1 MGRHKQPSAHQVGM
15 SNQNNAVSIAARI
28 AAEHRWTGEETRDGK
43 RCSCDTY
50 TKQHVLHVAEVTERA
65 VRAQVAADIEVK
77 RAEAA
82 LAATAYREAG
92 DESAAWEAAMS
103 AHAYGYAARIAEEGP
118 RP

>member
-1 MGRHKQPSAHQVGM
+1 M
-15 SNQNNAVSIAARI
+15 SIADRI

-65 VRAQVAADIEVK
+65 VRAQVAADI
-77 RAEAA
+77 RA
-82 LAATAYREAG
+82 AG
-92 DESAAWEAAMS
+92 KAKGDPESDLQLGVRLGVDE
-103 AHAYGYAARIAEEGP
+103 AARIAEEGP